1 MAIPISKYVKILS
14 VAGGAPKV
22 SFKSTMGRWF
32 TTNALAPM
40 GKVLEFTSAK
50 NVGLYFGLGSNEYAY
65 AKKYFAFIS
74 KKMRQPKF
82 ISFARYTTS
91 AIGASIISGVNTFSL
106 DAIQAL
112 ASTATLTVSYVD
124 PSLGLQSGSVAGDDL
139 TTLSSEITAA
149 SSLSDIATAL
159 QKAIRTIEVG
169 DATPFSTA
177 TVSYEVVEGNGYRFV
192 LTLPSGYGS
201 FQACEGTLASILG
214 WSIAYAILS
223 DGNAGTNNVAQEVE
237 RVMDISNNCY
247 TFAFVDELSQ
257 SDIELVAEWNTGAN
271 SQYIYMVLAKTP
283 DIATTYA
290 NALKDY
296 DCAIMFDNLGEFQIY
311 QPMAVGACVDFS
323 KPNASVNFMY
333 QQFTGDTP
341 TVQTEAL
348 SDALDAIKVN
358 YYGATQTAGKL
369 ISFFQRGKCQ
379 GQFADMTIAFN
390 AIWLKDSVIVN
401 TLNLFLLNDS
411 IPANADGRAKIEA
424 NLNDVWAQ
432 GISNGVILRN
442 KTITNS
448 EKAFVEAQTGDNMAW
463 QTIQQNG
470 FWFDCEIETEDGT
483 GEKFF
488 SFKLIYGAAD
498 QIRKVEGT
506 HIALTTA
513 Q

>member
-50 NVGLYFGLGSNEYAY
+50 NVGLYFGTTSEEYTY
-65 AKKYFAFIS
+65 ANKYFSFIS
-74 KKMRQPKF
+74 KKLKQPKF

-91 AIGASIISGVNTFSL
+91 AIGASITSGLNAFSL
-106 DAIQAL
+106 AAIQAVG
-112 ASTATLTVSYVD
+112 ADATLTVSYVD
-124 PSLGLQSGSVAGDDL
+124 PDSGLLSGSVEGDDL
-139 TTLSSEITAA
+139 TALKADIAA
-149 SSLSDIATAL
+149 ATSLADIATAL
-159 QKAIRTIEVG
+159 QTAIRTIAVSGE
-169 DATPFSTA
+169 TPFSAA
-177 TVSYEVVEGNGYRFV
+177 TVSYSIVEDNGYRFV
-192 LTLPSGYGS
+192 LTLPSGLGH
-201 FQACEGTLASILG
+201 FEACEGSLASVLG
-214 WSIAYAILS
+214 WSSAFAILS
-223 DGNAGTNNVAQEVE
+223 DGSAGTNSVAQEVE
-237 RVMDISNNCY
+237 RVMDVSDNCY
-247 TFAFVDELSQ
+247 TFAFIEELAQ
-257 SDIELVAEWNTGAN
+257 SDIEAVAEWNTNAN
-271 SQYIYMVLAKTP
+271 SQYIYIVLAKT
-283 DIATTYA
+283 IELAATYA
-290 NALKDY
+290 NALKDF
-296 DCAIMFDNLGEFQIY
+296 DCAIVFDNIGGWQIY
-311 QPMAVGACVDFS
+311 QPMAVGACVDFQ

-333 QQFTGDTP
+333 QQFVGDTP
-341 TVQTEAL
+341 TVQSESV

-369 ISFFQRGKCQ
+369 ISFFQRGKCL
-379 GQFADMTIAFN
+379 GQFSDMTIAFN
-390 AIWLKDSVIVN
+390 AIWLKNSVIVN

-411 IPANADGRAKIEA
+411 IPANADGVAKIEA

-432 GISNGVILRN
+432 GIDNGVILRN

-448 EKAFVEAQTGDNMAW
+448 EKAFVEAQTGDENAW
-463 QTIQQNG
+463 LAIQQNG
-470 FWFDCEIETEDGT
+470 FWFNCSIETDSVS

-488 SFKLIYGAAD
+488 SFLLIYGAAD

>member
-14 VAGGAPKV
+14 LAGGAPEV
-22 SFKSTMGRWF
+22 FFKSTMGRWF

-50 NVGLYFGLGSNEYAY
+50 NVGLYFGQSSDEYAY
-65 AKKYFAFIS
+65 ANKYFKFIS
-74 KKMRQPKF
+74 KKNKQPKL

-91 AIGASIISGVNTFSL
+91 AVGASILSGFNTFSL
-106 DAIQAL
+106 TSIQAE
-112 ASTATLTVSYVD
+112 ASDLSLTVSYVD
-124 PSLGLQSGSVAGDDL
+124 PSLGLQSGSVAGDNL
-139 TTLSSEITAA
+139 TTLASEITAA
-149 SSLSDIATAL
+149 SSLADVATAL

-169 DATPFSTA
+169 EATPFSDA
-177 TVSYEVVEGNGYRFV
+177 TVSYENVEGNGYRFV
-192 LTLPSGYGS
+192 LTLPAGYGS
-201 FQACEGTLASILG
+201 FQACEGTLASVLG

-223 DGNAGTNNVAQEVE
+223 DGNNGTNSIAQEVE
-237 RVMDISNNCY
+237 RVMDASDNCY
-247 TFAFVDELSQ
+247 TFAFIEELDLT
-257 SDIELVAEWNTGAN
+257 DIEAVAEWNTNAN
-271 SQYIYMVLAKTP
+271 SQYIYMILVKTQS
-283 DIATTYA
+283 IAATYA
-290 NALKDY
+290 NALQDY
-296 DCAIMFDNLGEFQIY
+296 DCALVYDNLGELQVY
-311 QPMAVGACVDFS
+311 QPMAVGACVDFQKS
-323 KPNASVNFMY
+323 DASVNFMY

-341 TVQTEAL
+341 TVSTEEV
-348 SDALDAIKVN
+348 SDALDALKVN

-369 ISFFQRGKCQ
+369 IAFFQRGKCL

-390 AIWLKDSVIVN
+390 AIWLKNSVIVN

-411 IPANADGRAKIEA
+411 IPANADGKGKIEA

-442 KTITNS
+442 KTITPS
-448 EKAFVEAQTGDNMAW
+448 EKAFIEAQTGDDMAW
-463 QTIQQNG
+463 QAIQQNG
-470 FWFDCEIETEDGT
+470 FWFNSTIETDAQT

-488 SFKLIYGAAD
+488 SFLLIYGAAD